1 MNPGGEPAEL
11 LFLPLGGAGEIG
23 MNLNLY
29 CYDGQWLMVDLGITF
44 ADDSLPGI
52 DVVLPDPRFIVE
64 HRDDLLGIV
73 LTHAH
78 EDHLGAVP
86 YLWTQLRC
94 PVYATPFAAEVL
106 RRKLAGGDGM
116 MAGIEDLV
124 ITEVPLGGSLTLGPY
139 EIEFI
144 SLTHSIPE
152 PNALAIKTPA
162 GTVLHTGDWKI
173 DPDPLVGA
181 VTDEAALRRWADDG
195 VLAMVCDSTN
205 VFRAGE
211 SGSEADVRANLIEL
225 IGGLTGR
232 VAVGCFASNVARVA
246 TIVAAAEAAGRHV
259 ALVGRSL
266 WRITEAARV
275 TGYLED
281 LPPLLTD
288 RDGGLLPP
296 DKVLYLCTGCQ
307 GEPRAALSRIAS
319 NNHPH
324 ITLGEGDTVIFS
336 SKIIPGNELAINR
349 LQNRLIGLG
358 VEIMTED
365 DHDIHV
371 SGHPCRDELA
381 QMYQWVQPRISV
393 PVHGEARHLLEH
405 ARYARTL
412 QVPES
417 VVVENGDLLRL
428 APGPA
433 EVVDHVHSGRLLF
446 DGKRLLSTESDVIR
460 ARRRLMNNGVAFVT
474 LVLDGDGTL
483 MAEPRVVAQ
492 GVFSTDDPDEE
503 GEVALIDAADAVR
516 TALAALPPRARNND
530 ETVGEAAR
538 IAARRVLKPERDK
551 RPVVEVQVVRI

>member
-1 MNPGGEPAEL
+1 MSADQEL

-78 EDHLGAVP
+78 EDHIGAVP

-94 PVYATPFAAEVL
+94 PVYATPFTAEVL
-106 RRKLAGGDGM
+106 RRKLAGGDGT

-124 ITEVPLGGSLTLGPY
+124 ITEVPLGGSLTLGPF

-173 DPDPLVGA
+173 DPDPLV
-181 VTDEAALRRWADDG
+181 
-195 VLAMVCDSTN
+195 CDSTN
-205 VFRAGE
+205 VFRDGE
-211 SGSEADVRANLIEL
+211 SGSEATVRANLIEL

-358 VEIMTED
+358 VDIMTED

-381 QMYQWVQPRISV
+381 QMYRWVKPRISV

-433 EVVDHVHSGRLLF
+433 EVVDHVHSGRLLL
-446 DGKRLLSTESDVIR
+446 DGKRLLSAESDVIR

-474 LVLDGDGTL
+474 LVLDGDGEL

-492 GVFSTDDPDEE
+492 GVFSTDDPDGE
-503 GEVALIDAADAVR
+503 GEAALIAAAEAVR
-516 TALAALPPRARNND
+516 TALAALSRRARDND
-530 ETVGEAAR
+530 QTVGEAAR